1 MLLFISYC
9 PIEYLLNPFWQETGG
24 SIDLNNIV
32 MKIIGYMNNDALS
45 QYVQCWP

>member
-9 PIEYLLNPFWQETGG
+9 PIDCLLDPFRQETVG
-24 SIDLNNIV
+24 SIDLNIV

-45 QYVQCWP
+45 QYVQC